1 MLNNERKPFERF
13 LALLCAGSMLFSMM
27 PVQAFAEGSEKA
39 ATVQQPAA
47 VVQEKTEPQTNAAP
61 AVQAGEDTTPPTPTV
76 EVTSVKLNQEK
87 VTIRVNE
94 TVTLVATTDP
104 AGEEG
109 NIDWI
114 TNNDDVVKVNNGV
127 LTPVAKGSATITASY
142 SKNPAIHDTCVVEV
156 TGEVAKVT
164 VAVDGRIYGDR
175 PKVTVNASVPGKF
188 TFDDGTEVTVTSQ
201 SPNAADTLK
210 LCDAGEY
217 NVSYMFEPDDG
228 TRYEPSRG
236 TVNFTVAK
244 KELTISDWE
253 LANAVKEYDGNANF
267 AVGSVALDGVI
278 GNDDVSVD
286 VNAFE
291 GVAEDKNVGE
301 KTVTLTQTDTT
312 LLTGAKSGNYTLN
325 LANVAKK
332 TAQITEKSVTV
343 KDVAFADKTYDGT
356 TALDKP
362 TVTLDG
368 VVGSDDVSLSGA
380 TYEAED
386 KNAADGVKVIC
397 DWTNAVLAGTGAGN
411 YTLETPTIA
420 PTVDILRKQLT
431 VNAKEGF
438 TVTKTSDGNNT
449 LTKENKDEI
458 SKALSLEG
466 VIDGDTVDLVVD
478 CEGAVY
484 KSLSPAIS
492 GNEVTVKTTLSGSDA
507 GNYTLADD
515 FQLDAKIAWADAK
528 DVNLSTAENGE
539 VTIADGAVLTFT
551 AGKNTSGETSVYWY
565 NTVPELKQG
574 GELLNEDGTTYTIA
588 ANSQGE
594 NICEK
599 VYAKVEDTFYGP
611 FNISFMYDNAAP
623 EITVDNVE
631 KLDFSNKSISYT
643 FTVTDAQSR
652 VAPSEIRYFI
662 GDENLD
668 VNAITGWVTPELT
681 QNGNDYTFT
690 VSLSASGYLYLR
702 AADNAG
708 NVKNVYSYRTLVIE
722 DKAPTELKLTCDD
735 AEQYRQTHTVK
746 ISASDA
752 DTEGSAPYAYSGINR
767 VTYELKQD
775 GNVVKS
781 GEFTNKA
788 PETMA
793 GVKDVRTLEQSL
805 AFDKKDLNGSY
816 VLEVTAVDFCGNST
830 TETITLN
837 FDNTP
842 VKVSAAMT
850 SAVKQDRDG
859 SYYYRANNGGLTV
872 TFEDDRL
879 ADGCTYGVS
888 IVSQT
893 DVNKKLEKTLTP
905 ETNATEGTLTFTAE
919 EIADLDDGTVTVT
932 VSATDNAGNV
942 TNEFA
947 SVDGAVVSGLT
958 FSFVLDKTAPV
969 LKEVTSTDGNYCS
982 NDDAIYYNSDFT
994 ITYTVEELNYDA
1006 DRVIDAS
1013 TRTNDG
1019 PDMALNAT
1027 NAQSITLK
1035 VSGNADNARY
1045 APAFTM
1051 TDKAGNK
1058 LADATLG
1065 ENQGKTTVADGKVT
1079 MATTFVLDTT
1089 APQLTAVDTGEPGNA
1104 YSEGVYYQGDF
1115 DMNFTLSD
1123 ANLDNRQDGPAGK
1136 AVLAVTKDGEPTT
1149 EGFTDSR
1156 AGDTVMV
1163 HVNGVDGTAKAVYGF
1178 TLTVAD
1184 KAGNLLVTAKDNAYS
1199 NDAEDS
1205 QNYTTVD
1212 KNGVATVKNRIM
1224 DNISPV
1230 VTISW
1235 TKLDATHF
1243 YKENDKNAAATAY
1256 YNRDIEATFAFEDA
1270 GGLDENLIQYSR
1282 TKEGVAKAYTA
1293 FGAGKGANN
1302 TAPSSTLIIDKDDG
1316 DGLYTYTV
1324 YGTDKAGNA
1333 LQVVENDYYNE
1344 GETYA
1349 PEETFG
1355 TKDATYRTAPKAR
1368 DTVAPTAVLSY
1379 TELNGTHFYRE
1390 GDDQYNAY
1398 YNHDFTATFVF
1409 EDSYGSEG
1417 KTFGMDESKLH
1428 YTRATT
1434 DARDQ
1439 YLGDEKTEKTKTV
1452 SYTVSGESDGAHY
1465 TFTAYGEDKAGNAL
1479 NVTEQDTIEP
1489 NKSTEYKGVST
1500 DYTSKY
1506 HKVLDTVAPVF
1517 TLALADPA
1525 NDLSLSVDENN
1536 RAYYNGDITA
1546 QFTITDTNLD
1556 SQKVNAVA
1564 VSRMGTDFNYDTE
1577 DVSWREVP
1585 VSKKDGGMVET
1596 STVKTLT
1603 ASADGIYRFEIEG
1616 EDRAGNRLVKSEEE
1630 KTRTDFRT
1638 TLAQNAGQFWTNIK
1652 VRDTLAPTL
1661 DVELTDG
1668 TVFYKARLG
1677 EPTQQ
1682 TNTYYALEL
1691 NKPYRKANSASGT
1704 LTKTD
1709 CSPVSVEYTVSST
1722 TNPQNEAGTAY
1733 NHDAIALAFSGEQ
1746 VFTLSKLV
1754 IRDRAGNVSTMPR
1767 ETNKIY
1773 LDVTAPVADELA
1785 PTVSVVAQESGEGRS
1800 VAGRDLFNSNVT
1812 VRATVTDPGE
1822 NVRSSGLYQV
1832 YYQVLV
1838 NGEDWT
1844 SQVAVSG
1851 KGSVKSAGVIGYGTS
1866 GQDYES
1872 AGAVDE
1878 PITSQDVIDFGF
1890 DANTFNYND
1899 VKIYVWAED
1908 NSGNVLQKS
1917 EAVHYFFGIDITDPT
1932 IEVRYDNNDAQNEK
1946 YFKEDR
1952 TATITVTERNFDP
1965 NSTKITTESNAISS
1979 WTYQPGSMANG
1990 DDDKWICTV
1999 AYTEDGDYT
2008 FDVTTTDLVGHRAAG
2023 ADYGDS
2029 VAPREFTVD
2038 KTSPIIHITFDN
2050 NDVRNG
2056 KYYNAERTATVSI
2069 EEHNFST
2076 EGVELT
2082 TTANIQEGSVAAPT
2096 AGGWSSAGDNNTAS
2110 VSFTQ
2115 DGNYTMKVEFT
2126 DLAGNEAEPQDV
2138 DEFVVDTT
2146 APELEITG
2154 VEDMMAYNGDV
2165 APVITYHDINYDDS
2179 SAGIVIVGVKNPE
2192 GENLT
2197 GTRTEDAF
2205 GGSFTCDNIEAVKE
2219 NDDIYTATGS
2229 VSDLAGNTTE
2239 VKVTFS
2245 VNRFGST
2252 YMFADDTQALLDKYY
2267 TNTPQ
2272 ALHVIEINVDGQTMN
2287 RITTSRNGEVTTL
2300 KENSDYTV
2308 QESVPGWH
2316 QFDYT
2321 INAANFDTEGAY
2333 DVTLYSADEAGNAS
2347 SNRSI
2352 KENDAATSDMP
2363 ITFVVDKT
2371 PPVNIVTGV
2380 DNDEQYVTAERTIVV
2395 NYDDNVGMNS
2405 LTLSVNGEVVAQYDA
2420 QALQQ
2425 AGGSVQYQAKA
2436 ANHWQELKVVSVDV
2450 AGNASDETTVRY
2462 LLTGNLLVQYYNN
2475 KPIFYGS
2482 LIVLAAVVIFIVL
2495 LFKRKKEREEEKTK

>member
-39 ATVQQPAA
+39 TTAQQPAA

-61 AVQAGEDTTPPTPTV
+61 AVQAGEDTTPPTPAV
-76 EVTSVKLNQEK
+76 EVTSVKLDQEK

-114 TNNDDVVKVNNGV
+114 TSSEDVVKVNNGV
-127 LTPVAKGSATITASY
+127 LTPVAKGTATITASY
-142 SKNPAIHDTCVVEV
+142 SKNPAITDTCYVEV
-156 TGEVAKVT
+156 TGEVAVVT
-164 VAVDGRIYGDR
+164 VAVDGGTYGDK

-188 TFDDGTEVTVTSQ
+188 TFADGTEVTVTSQ
-201 SPNAADTLK
+201 SPDVAGTLNP
-210 LCDAGEY
+210 CDAGEY
-217 NVSYMFEPDDG
+217 NVSYMFNPDDG

-244 KELTISDWE
+244 KKLTISNWE
-253 LANAVKEYDGNANF
+253 LANAVKEYDGNAKF
-267 AVGSVALDGVI
+267 SVGSVALNGVV

-325 LANVAKK
+325 LANVAEK

-356 TALDKP
+356 TTLDKP

-368 VVGSDDVSLSGA
+368 VVDGDDVSLIDA
-380 TYEAED
+380 KYAAAD
-386 KNAADGVKVIC
+386 KNVANDVQVIC

-411 YTLETPTIA
+411 YTLDA
-420 PTVDILRKQLT
+420 PTVAPTVNILPKPLT
-431 VNAKEGF
+431 VNVKEGF

-449 LTKENKDEI
+449 LTKKNKDAI
-458 SKALSLEG
+458 SDALSLADG
-466 VIDGDTVDLVVD
+466 VIDGDTVELVVD

-484 KSLSPAIS
+484 KLLSPAVS
-492 GNEVTVKTTLSGSDA
+492 GNEVTVNTALIGSDA
-507 GNYTLADD
+507 GNYTLADA
-515 FQLDAKIAWADAK
+515 FRLDAEITWADAK
-528 DVNLSTAENGE
+528 DVNLSTAENGK

-551 AGKNTSGETSVYWY
+551 AGQNASGETSTYWY
-565 NTVPELKQG
+565 NAAPELKQG
-574 GELLNEDGTTYTIA
+574 GDLLNEDGTPYTIA
-588 ANSQGE
+588 ANAQGE

-599 VYAKVEDTFYGP
+599 VYAKVGYTFYGP
-611 FNISFMYDNAAP
+611 FNICFEYDNVAP
-623 EITVDNVE
+623 DIKVDDVE
-631 KLDFSNKSISYT
+631 KLGFSNESISYT
-643 FTVTDAQSR
+643 FTVTDAQSG

-775 GNVVKS
+775 GNVVKN

-805 AFDKKDLNGSY
+805 AFDEKDLNGSY

-850 SAVKQDRDG
+850 SAVKQDGDG

-879 ADGCTYGVS
+879 ADGGTYSVS
-888 IVSQT
+888 IVSHA

-932 VSATDNAGNV
+932 VSATDNAGNA
-942 TNEFA
+942 TSAFD
-947 SVDGAVVSGLT
+947 SVDGAVVDGRT

-969 LKEVTSTDGNYCS
+969 LKEVTSTDGNYY
-982 NDDAIYYNSDFT
+982 NEDDAVYYNKSKDFI
-994 ITYTVEELNYDA
+994 ITYRVDEKNYDKN
-1006 DRVIDAS
+1006 RVTKTSVRI
-1013 TRTNDG
+1013 NDG
-1019 PDMALNAT
+1019 PDMVLDAEDNQ
-1027 NAQSITLK
+1027 NITLT
-1035 VSGNADNARY
+1035 VSGEADNARY
-1045 APAFTM
+1045 TPAFIL
-1051 TDKAGNK
+1051 TDKAGNE
-1058 LADATLG
+1058 LVAGEDLLNAADQ
-1065 ENQGKTTVADGKVT
+1065 NKVTVSGGKVK
-1079 MATTFVLDTT
+1079 MITTFVLDTT
-1089 APQLTAVDTGEPGNA
+1089 APQLTAVDTGVPGNA
-1104 YSEGVYYQGDF
+1104 YSEGVYYQGGF

-1136 AVLAVTKDGEPTT
+1136 TVLAVTKDGEPTT

-1156 AGDTVMV
+1156 AGNTVMV
-1163 HVNGVDGTAKAVYGF
+1163 HVNGVDDTAKAVYGF

-1224 DNISPV
+1224 DNVSPV

-1243 YKENDKNAAATAY
+1243 YKENGENAAATAY

-1270 GGLDENLIQYSR
+1270 GSLDENLIQYSR

-1333 LQVVENDYYNE
+1333 LKVVENDYYNE

-1355 TKDATYRTAPKAR
+1355 TKDAAYLTAPKAR

-1379 TELNGTHFYRE
+1379 TELNGTYFYRE

-1409 EDSYGSEG
+1409 EDYYGSEG

-1428 YTRATT
+1428 YTQATT
-1434 DARDQ
+1434 DAKDQ
-1439 YLGDEKTEKTKTV
+1439 YLGNEKTEKTKTV
-1452 SYTVSGESDGAHY
+1452 SYTVSGKSDGAHY

-1489 NKSTEYKGVST
+1489 NKSTEYKGVSK

-1564 VSRMGTDFNYDTE
+1564 ASHMGTDFNYDTE
-1577 DVSWREVP
+1577 DVSWTEVP
-1585 VSKKDGGMVET
+1585 VSKKDDGMVET

-1616 EDRAGNRLVKSEEE
+1616 EDRAGNRLVKSAEE

-1754 IRDRAGNVSTMPR
+1754 VRDRAGNVSTMPR

-1844 SQVAVSG
+1844 DKVSVSG
-1851 KGSVKSAGVIGYGTS
+1851 KGSVKSAGIIGYGTS
-1866 GQDYES
+1866 GKDYAS

-1908 NSGNVLQKS
+1908 NSGNILQKS

-2038 KTSPIIHITFDN
+2038 KTNPIIHITFDN

-2076 EGVELT
+2076 DGVELT

-2110 VSFTQ
+2110 VPFTQ
-2115 DGNYTMKVEFT
+2115 DGNYTMHVEFT
-2126 DLAGNEAEPQDV
+2126 DLAGNKAEPQDV
-2138 DEFVVDTT
+2138 DEFMVDTT

-2179 SAGIVIVGVKNPE
+2179 SAGVVIVGVKNPA

-2197 GTRTEDAF
+2197 GTRAEDAF

-2219 NDDIYTATGS
+2219 NDDIYTVTGS

-2267 TNTPQ
+2267 TNAPQ

-2287 RITTSRNGEVTTL
+2287 RVTTSRNGEVTTL

-2321 INAANFDTEGAY
+2321 INATNFDTEGAY
-2333 DVTLYSADEAGNAS
+2333 DVTLYSEDEAGNAS

-2352 KENDAATSDMP
+2352 KENNAATSDMP

-2371 PPVNIVTGV
+2371 PPINVVTGV
-2380 DNDEQYVTAERTIVV
+2380 DNDEQYVAAERTIVV
-2395 NYDDNVGMNS
+2395 NYDDNVGMDS

-2450 AGNASDETTVRY
+2450 AGNVSSETTIRY

-2482 LIVLAAVVIFIVL
+2482 LIVLAAVAIFIIL
-2495 LFKRKKEREEEKTK
+2495 LFKRKKRA